1 MHRSITVFEVALLA
15 LALSADAFSVALA
28 VGLKH
33 SSPRQIFRLAWHFG
47 LFQALMPFLGAF
59 GGAYLLTVVGD
70 VGPFVAFALLGAIG
84 AKMLWDSGRVEE
96 VTGSTTDPTR
106 GWSLVGLSVATS
118 IDAFG
123 AGIGLALAQANLWI
137 SSIVIGVTAA
147 LVTLA
152 AMLIGARLERVVG
165 RWAERM
171 GGLVLL
177 GLAVRMLW
185 L

>member
-1 MHRSITVFEVALLA
+1 
-15 LALSADAFSVALA
+15 
-28 VGLKH
+28 
-33 SSPRQIFRLAWHFG
+33 
-47 LFQALMPFLGAF
+47 
-59 GGAYLLTVVGD
+59 
-70 VGPFVAFALLGAIG
+70 
-84 AKMLWDSGRVEE
+84 MLWDSGRVEE